1 MGPPPRPP
9 IICYDLQPSSN
20 SRRMSHVRSYGP
32 STGITK
38 TPKVTLIPKTCN
50 SFVADT
56 TCWGSQAL
64 SPSES
69 DGETPVKQP
78 SPNPPKRTH
87 MPTRAST
94 ILNERLQ
101 NKQYPD
107 PAYNGYNTRLS
118 QTSNMV
124 SKTHS
129 YRSADSPFAE
139 VSKLNQPSSIKARH
153 AYGQKL
159 RLEAEERE
167 RRIENKKA
175 QLAMQAR
182 LEEISAQ
189 LESAKRVHDNL
200 LKTFGMSHNAAKYIQ
215 KQDQDYAKLRR
226 KVDEFAETRAKELGR
241 RVQQMKQF
249 HQMQR
254 VADEK
259 AETRRKRDVS
269 KLIHFRQGL
278 SSTLNSESSTSQ
290 STPTISPESSSSHMS
305 SIFSPVNRN
314 DTKSQTTI
322 KSSPKKP
329 SPAKFI
335 CLSRPK
341 APTTPEHLPETRPAC
356 NREPIDFSFYKP
368 NPLEQQTLE
377 ITDMEFFNRV
387 EDKTM
392 LEVNELLYK
401 MQSELKDLSDIR

>member
-9 IICYDLQPSSN
+9 IICYDLQTSSN
-20 SRRMSHVRSYGP
+20 SRRISHVRNYGP

-50 SFVADT
+50 SFVADA

-64 SPSES
+64 TPSES
-69 DGETPVKQP
+69 DGDGETPVNIP
-78 SPNPPKRTH
+78 SPASSRRTYTS
-87 MPTRAST
+87 TRASA
-94 ILNERLQ
+94 ILNERMQ
-101 NKQYPD
+101 NKQYPET
-107 PAYNGYNTRLS
+107 AQAHNGYNSLAY
-118 QTSNMV
+118 TSNMV
-124 SKTHS
+124 SKAHS
-129 YRSADSPFAE
+129 YRSANSLFIKNPN
-139 VSKLNQPSSIKARH
+139 LNQPISIKARH

-159 RLEAEERE
+159 RSEAEERE

-175 QLAMQAR
+175 QLAMQAQ
-182 LEEISAQ
+182 LEDISSQ
-189 LESAKRVHDNL
+189 LESAKRIQENL
-200 LKTFGMSHNAAKYIQ
+200 LKTFGMSHNAARYIQ
-215 KQDQDYAKLRR
+215 KQDQDYARLRQ
-226 KVDEFAETRAKELGR
+226 KVDEFAETRAKELTR

-254 VADEK
+254 AADEK

-278 SSTLNSESSTSQ
+278 SSTLNSESSTSD
-290 STPTISPESSSSHMS
+290 SMSTISPDSCSSHMS
-305 SIFSPVNRN
+305 TVFSPVNRD
-314 DTKSQTTI
+314 DTKPKTTI
-322 KSSPKKP
+322 KNSPQKP

-341 APTTPEHLPETRPAC
+341 APDQPSETIPTC
-356 NREPIDFSFYKP
+356 NRESTDFSFYKP

-377 ITDMEFFNRV
+377 ITDIEFFNRV
-387 EDKTM
+387 EDRTM

-401 MQSELKDLSDIR
+401 MQSELRDLSDER